1 MAFYYWSS
9 LKNFNYWVSGS
20 GKTNVLLNINDKILI
35 RFIYTQISIRIKVSI
50 AYRENIG
57 NEILKNSNGFIDY
70 SETLDDVYE
79 SLELYNWTKKRRV
92 LIVFDDMTADM
103 ESNKKLSPIITE
115 LFLRRRKLNISLVF
129 ISQSYFK
136 VIEL

>member
-1 MAFYYWSS
+1 MAFYYRSS
-9 LKNFNYWVSGS
+9 LKNFNYWVSES
-20 GKTNVLLNINDKILI
+20 GKANVLLSINDKVLI

-79 SLELYNWTKKRRV
+79 SLEQYN
-92 LIVFDDMTADM
+92 
-103 ESNKKLSPIITE
+103 
-115 LFLRRRKLNISLVF
+115 
-129 ISQSYFK
+129 
-136 VIEL
+136 

>member
-1 MAFYYWSS
+1 M
-9 LKNFNYWVSGS
+9 
-20 GKTNVLLNINDKILI
+20 LLNINDKILI

-79 SLELYNWTKKRRV
+79 SLEQYNWTKKRRV

-103 ESNKKLSPIITE
+103 ESNEKLSPIIIE

-136 VIEL
+136 VHRTIKLNETHYFIIKIPNKTELQQIT

>member
-79 SLELYNWTKKRRV
+79 SLEQYNWTKKRRV
-92 LIVFDDMTADM
+92 LIMFDDMTADM
-103 ESNKKLSPIITE
+103 EYNKKLSPIITE

>member
-1 MAFYYWSS
+1 M
-9 LKNFNYWVSGS
+9 
-20 GKTNVLLNINDKILI
+20 LI

-57 NEILKNSNGFIDY
+57 NEILKTPNALIDY

-79 SLELYNWTKKRRV
+79 SLEEYNWIKKRRL
-92 LIVFDDMTADM
+92 LIVFDDMIADM
-103 ESNKKLSPIITE
+103 ESNEKISPIITE
-115 LFLRRRKLNISLVF
+115 LFLRGRKLNISLVF

-136 VIEL
+136 VPRTIKLNAPPTYSIKSFFWHWF

>member
-1 MAFYYWSS
+1 MAFYYWWS
-9 LKNFNYWVSGS
+9 LKNFNYWVSES
-20 GKTNVLLNINDKILI
+20 GKANVLLNINDKILI

-79 SLELYNWTKKRRV
+79 SLEQYNWTKKRRV

-103 ESNKKLSPIITE
+103 ESNEKLSPIIIE